1 MVQWSLYKL
10 LGRYQAATGQ
20 PMSLN
25 QLANDSGIT
34 RSVIMTIANGQ
45 SKRVDLKTLNRLLDY
60 FADKVEPVSVADL
73 LEYIPGEPQ
82 P

>member
-1 MVQWSLYKL
+1 
-10 LGRYQAATGQ
+10 
-20 PMSLN
+20 
-25 QLANDSGIT
+25 
-34 RSVIMTIANGQ
+34 MTIANGQ

-73 LEYIPGEPQ
+73 LEYVPGEPQ